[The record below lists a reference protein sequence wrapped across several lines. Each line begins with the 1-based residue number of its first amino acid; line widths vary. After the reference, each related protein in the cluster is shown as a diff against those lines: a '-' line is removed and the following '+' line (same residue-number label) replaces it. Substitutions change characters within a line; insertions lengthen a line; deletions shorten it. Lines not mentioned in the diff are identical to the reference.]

1 MYVKNL
7 RLKDFRNYN
16 SLNLSLDKKLNI
28 IIGDNAQGKT
38 NLLEAIYFA
47 CFGKSFRTNKNKD
60 LIQIDKEFNYV
71 KLEVKLKHIETK
83 IEYRIHKNLKKQIK
97 INNNSIKK
105 LSDILGNINVVLFSP
120 EDLELVKGSPGVR
133 RNFINRELSNLYPK
147 YCKKLIKYQKIRKQ
161 RNNLLKKY
169 KMSNEHNKFNAHLEI
184 FSKQLIDTGSYI
196 IFKRYKFLK
205 RLNKISKK
213 IHMKLTDKNEN
224 LKLDYLSNINF
235 DNNNLKEIK
244 NNFKDELGKDQK
256 REKKL
261 GYTLS
266 GPHRD
271 DFSMLINNKDINK
284 YGSQGQQRTTALSIK
299 LSEIN
304 LIKEEIGEYP
314 ILLLDDVFSELD
326 INRQKRLLEI
336 FNKTQTIITSTHLD
350 NILKDKVNKKNLIK
364 VRKGK
369 ILGGK

>member
-16 SLNLSLDKKLNI
+16 SLNLSLNKNLNI

-38 NLLEAIYFA
+38 NLLEAIYFS

-169 KMSNEHNKFNAHLEI
+169 KMSNDHDKFNNHLEI
-184 FSKQLIDTGSYI
+184 FSKQLIDIGSYI
-196 IFKRYKFLK
+196 ILKRYKFLK

-213 IHMKLTDKNEN
+213 IHRKLTNEN
-224 LKLDYLSNINF
+224 LKLDYVSNIDFNK
-235 DNNNLKEIK
+235 NNLEEIK
-244 NNFKDELGKDQK
+244 NKFKEKLNTNKK

-261 GYTLS
+261 GYTLV

-271 DFSMLINNKDINK
+271 DFSMSINNRDINK

-326 INRQKRLLEI
+326 INRQKRLLEN

-364 VRKGK
+364 VRNGK